1 MRPGSAGTP
10 FDSPR
15 RSRAPHA
22 LVGLVLAAVAIA
34 GVVAFA
40 AARRDGGDA
49 VDVGEVLDPVDES
62 TGLPEGCSARTPAR
76 AEARVYDTAPATT
89 IDPAKTYTARLETT
103 CGVITV
109 ALDAANAPT
118 SVNNFVFLAREG
130 FYDGLPWHRASAGF
144 VIQGGDPNGNGTG
157 GPGYQVTSEPPPE
170 GRYDVGSVAWAKAG
184 NDPPGSA
191 GSQFFV
197 VTGPN
202 GTSLAPDYGWL
213 GTVTEGLDVART
225 IESLAPPSG
234 DGPPIAPVYLET
246 VVITES

>member
-1 MRPGSAGTP
+1 MESGSAGTP

-15 RSRAPHA
+15 RSRAPFV

-40 AARRDGGDA
+40 VARDDDGDA

-62 TGLPEGCSARTPAR
+62 TGLPEGCRADAPSPADQ
-76 AEARVYDTAPATT
+76 RVYDTAPATT
-89 IDPAKTYTARLETT
+89 IDPAKRYTATLETT
-103 CGVITV
+103 CGEITV
-109 ALDAANAPT
+109 ALDAANAPA

-130 FYDGLPWHRASAGF
+130 FYDGLAWHRASAGF

-157 GPGYQVTSEPPPE
+157 GPGYQVTSEPPPD
-170 GRYDVGSVAWAKAG
+170 GRYEVGSVAWAKAG

-202 GTSLAPDYGWL
+202 GTTLPAEYGWL
-213 GTVTEGLDVART
+213 GTVTDGLDVAQT